1 MRYIFIFLVFLYSSC
16 NLSSSSTYGIQ
27 KKLIISLNKTA
38 CFGTCPVYKIKIYNN
53 QSAIFEGVKFVEKEG
68 SYNFKISKK
77 EINTILN
84 KAKKIN
90 FQKMEDEY
98 TELITDLPTTYIM
111 INNKQI
117 KDYYGA
123 PKELKELEEIIE
135 NIFLN
140 KLGLNSF

>member
-1 MRYIFIFLVFLYSSC
+1 MRYIFVFLVILYSSC
-16 NLSSSSTYGIQ
+16 NLSSSSTYEIQ

-53 QSAIFEGVKFVEKEG
+53 QSAIFEGIKFVEKEG

>member
-1 MRYIFIFLVFLYSSC
+1 MRYIFVFLVILYSSC
-16 NLSSSSTYGIQ
+16 NLSSSSTYEIQ

-53 QSAIFEGVKFVEKEG
+53 QSAIFEGIKFVEKEG

-77 EINTILN
+77 EINTILK

>member
-1 MRYIFIFLVFLYSSC
+1 MRYIFVFLVILYSSC
-16 NLSSSSTYGIQ
+16 NLSSSSTYEIQ

-53 QSAIFEGVKFVEKEG
+53 QSAIFEGIKFVEKEG

-98 TELITDLPTTYIM
+98 IELITDLPTTYIM

>member
-135 NIFLN
+135 SIF
-140 KLGLNSF
+140 

>member
-1 MRYIFIFLVFLYSSC
+1 MRYIFVFLVILYSSC
-16 NLSSSSTYGIQ
+16 NLSSSSTYEIQ

-53 QSAIFEGVKFVEKEG
+53 QSAIFEGIKFVEKEG

-77 EINTILN
+77 EINTILK

-90 FQKMEDEY
+90 FQKMENEY

>member
-1 MRYIFIFLVFLYSSC
+1 MRYIFVFLVFLYSSC
-16 NLSSSSTYGIQ
+16 NLSSSSTYEIQ

-77 EINTILN
+77 EINTILK

>member
-16 NLSSSSTYGIQ
+16 NLSSSSTNGIQ

>member
-16 NLSSSSTYGIQ
+16 NLSSSSTYEIQ

>member
-98 TELITDLPTTYIM
+98 IELITDLPTTYIM

>member
-123 PKELKELEEIIE
+123 PIELKELEEIIE

>member
-1 MRYIFIFLVFLYSSC
+1 MRYIFVFLVILYSSC
-16 NLSSSSTYGIQ
+16 NLSSSSTYEIK

-53 QSAIFEGVKFVEKEG
+53 QSAIFEGIKFVEKEG

-77 EINTILN
+77 EINTILK

>member
-1 MRYIFIFLVFLYSSC
+1 MRYIFVFLVFLYSSC
-16 NLSSSSTYGIQ
+16 NLSSSSTYEIQ
-27 KKLIISLNKTA
+27 KKVIISLNKTA

-77 EINTILN
+77 EINTILK

>member
-1 MRYIFIFLVFLYSSC
+1 MRYIFVFLVILNSSC
-16 NLSSSSTYGIQ
+16 NLSSSSTYEIQ

-53 QSAIFEGVKFVEKEG
+53 QSAIFEGIKFVEKEG

>member
-16 NLSSSSTYGIQ
+16 NLSSSSTNGIQ

-123 PKELKELEEIIE
+123 PKELKELAADLDHLTTIE
-135 NIFLN
+135 YD
-140 KLGLNSF
+140 